1 MTIRLAIISDIH
13 ANLPALEA
21 VLAEVDA
28 KAAGQPFDAVYCLG
42 DLGGYGSQPNEVQ
55 QLVMDRS
62 YPTIS
67 GNYDENVGFERDD
80 CGCHYTRPFEI
91 EMSNISFLWTREHTT
106 DENKAWLRS
115 LPFHFEIRLEVE
127 GQRVLLCHGSPRSDE
142 EIITPATPAETIE
155 EILGGVKERLVVGGH
170 THMQHRSGRYVNAG
184 SVGMPYEDDVA
195 AYWAVIAD
203 DVDFRRTPFDVE
215 RAIAETKRSAWPLGE
230 SFVRENLEQA
240 PSRDA
245 AIAQF
250 RPAGT

>member
-1 MTIRLAIISDIH
+1 MKVAALYDVH
-13 ANLPALEA
+13 GMPWALEA
-21 VLAEVDA
+21 VLAETEADA
-28 KAAGQPFDAVYCLG
+28 IVFGGDLVWGPYPSETLAIIRALDAVAVRGNTDRDLG
-42 DLGGYGSQPNEVQ
+42 DWVAE
-55 QLVMDRS
+55 QLTPD
-62 YPTIS
+62 
-67 GNYDENVGFERDD
+67 ERD
-80 CGCHYTRPFEI
+80 
-91 EMSNISFLWTREHTT
+91 
-106 DENKAWLRS
+106 WLLS
-115 LPFHFEIRLEVE
+115 LPVTESVDD
-127 GQRVLLCHGSPRSDE
+127 VLYCHATPRSDE